1 MSETDSFIDEVA
13 EEVRRD
19 KLYALFRK
27 YGWIGV
33 ALILLLVGGAAWNEW
48 RKAKAEA
55 DAQAFGDAL
64 VAALGSDD
72 AAGRA
77 RALAEVPAGGAPGQV
92 VVRGLLQS
100 TAAEEAGDQAGA
112 MAALQGLIDA
122 PGTPAVYRELARLK
136 LVTLAGPVMDAATR
150 DAILADLARP
160 GATFRLLAE
169 EQQAL
174 ILLGAGQSAE
184 AIDRLKA
191 IAEDAEAP
199 NALKGRVE
207 QILTAV
213 GAGSVPDGQQ
223 TE

>member
-92 VVRGLLQS
+92 VVRGLLQA